1 MMEILCLNMKNMKM
15 GTKLAIVY
23 TVMILFI
30 IGVGVLGFYKYSRSE
45 IFQEGVENLSQMAQS
60 AMGEADGRLNNMNQA
75 AIEVLVDNSFVNK
88 WEDYIKNPKKSTQIE
103 VRRILTKAYK
113 DRSDIRRISV
123 YDENG
128 NYVTTGKYHTSQE
141 KVKEYVKNMKEEG
154 VLKDNLGSIF
164 RGPSLDFWNLSTGVK
179 IIREIVPVKNKKGKV
194 TGYLEIQQN
203 SFYMDEICDIRWGK
217 KKLQS
222 ILFGNN
228 ENAVLYSK
236 ENDES
241 VKKYGDLTK
250 QYVNYQETEKEI
262 ISTAASNYYTCR
274 MVIILPKNIL
284 FAQLGK
290 NMQLI
295 FLVSGILIILTG
307 GYLVFAT
314 KQITKPIYMLIRKMA
329 DTDIS
334 NISEPVNK
342 TSVNWESR
350 ILEESFDD
358 MRRRLQSAI
367 EKKKKMTEVQTKT
380 LFSILQSEISPHFLY
395 NTLGSIANMC
405 ETGKNEEAAD
415 ACYSLTEIMRY
426 ASKFSVSE
434 VTLHEEIQNLK
445 SYFSIMKSRYRQRF
459 EYEMEID
466 EDALDFM
473 IPKLTLQPLV
483 ENGIKYSL
491 LEKEVVFVKVFLVRF
506 NGDIIIEIKDNGIGI
521 SKEDA
526 EKVRDRIERFEN
538 DNGSK
543 EITENIQIGGMG
555 LSGTLIRLSIYFGN
569 RFSYELLRNNDE
581 GGTTIVLK
589 IQEDR

>member
-1 MMEILCLNMKNMKM
+1 MKNMKM

-45 IFQEGVENLSQMAQS
+45 IFQEGMENLSQMAQS

-228 ENAVLYSK
+228 ENAVLYSE

>member
-1 MMEILCLNMKNMKM
+1 MKNMKM

-75 AIEVLVDNSFVNK
+75 AIEVLVDNSFLNK

-103 VRRILTKAYK
+103 VRRILTKSYK

-179 IIREIVPVKNKKGKV
+179 IIREIVPVKDKKGKV

-228 ENAVLYSK
+228 ENAVLYSE
-236 ENDES
+236 ENDEF

-466 EDALDFM
+466 EEALDFM

-521 SKEDA
+521 SEEDA
-526 EKVRDRIERFEN
+526 EKVRDRIKRFEN
-538 DNGSK
+538 DNSSK

-555 LSGTLIRLSIYFGN
+555 LSGTLIRLSIYFGKH
-569 RFSYELLRNNDE
+569 FSYELLRNNDE

>member
-1 MMEILCLNMKNMKM
+1 MKNMKM

-45 IFQEGVENLSQMAQS
+45 IFQEGTENLSQMAQS

-228 ENAVLYSK
+228 ENAVLYSE

>member
-1 MMEILCLNMKNMKM
+1 MKNMKM

-342 TSVNWESR
+342 TLVNWESR

>member
-1 MMEILCLNMKNMKM
+1 MKNMKM

-75 AIEVLVDNSFVNK
+75 AIEVLVDNSFLNK

-103 VRRILTKAYK
+103 VRRILTKSYK

-179 IIREIVPVKNKKGKV
+179 IIREIVPVKDKKGKV

-228 ENAVLYSK
+228 ENAVLYSE
-236 ENDES
+236 ENDEF

-380 LFSILQSEISPHFLY
+380 LFSILQSEISPHL
-395 NTLGSIANMC
+395 
-405 ETGKNEEAAD
+405 
-415 ACYSLTEIMRY
+415 SLI
-426 ASKFSVSE
+426 
-434 VTLHEEIQNLK
+434 HI
-445 SYFSIMKSRYRQRF
+445 
-459 EYEMEID
+459 
-466 EDALDFM
+466 
-473 IPKLTLQPLV
+473 
-483 ENGIKYSL
+483 
-491 LEKEVVFVKVFLVRF
+491 
-506 NGDIIIEIKDNGIGI
+506 
-521 SKEDA
+521 
-526 EKVRDRIERFEN
+526 
-538 DNGSK
+538 
-543 EITENIQIGGMG
+543 
-555 LSGTLIRLSIYFGN
+555 
-569 RFSYELLRNNDE
+569 
-581 GGTTIVLK
+581 
-589 IQEDR
+589 

>member
-1 MMEILCLNMKNMKM
+1 MKNMKM

>member
-1 MMEILCLNMKNMKM
+1 
-15 GTKLAIVY
+15 
-23 TVMILFI
+23 
-30 IGVGVLGFYKYSRSE
+30 
-45 IFQEGVENLSQMAQS
+45 
-60 AMGEADGRLNNMNQA
+60 
-75 AIEVLVDNSFVNK
+75 
-88 WEDYIKNPKKSTQIE
+88 
-103 VRRILTKAYK
+103 
-113 DRSDIRRISV
+113 
-123 YDENG
+123 
-128 NYVTTGKYHTSQE
+128 
-141 KVKEYVKNMKEEG
+141 
-154 VLKDNLGSIF
+154 
-164 RGPSLDFWNLSTGVK
+164 
-179 IIREIVPVKNKKGKV
+179 
-194 TGYLEIQQN
+194 
-203 SFYMDEICDIRWGK
+203 
-217 KKLQS
+217 
-222 ILFGNN
+222 
-228 ENAVLYSK
+228 
-236 ENDES
+236 
-241 VKKYGDLTK
+241 
-250 QYVNYQETEKEI
+250 
-262 ISTAASNYYTCR
+262 
-274 MVIILPKNIL
+274 
-284 FAQLGK
+284 
-290 NMQLI
+290 
-295 FLVSGILIILTG
+295 
-307 GYLVFAT
+307 
-314 KQITKPIYMLIRKMA
+314 
-329 DTDIS
+329 
-334 NISEPVNK
+334 
-342 TSVNWESR
+342 
-350 ILEESFDD
+350 
-358 MRRRLQSAI
+358 
-367 EKKKKMTEVQTKT
+367 
-380 LFSILQSEISPHFLY
+380 
-395 NTLGSIANMC
+395 MC

>member
-1 MMEILCLNMKNMKM
+1 MKNMKM

-75 AIEVLVDNSFVNK
+75 AIEVLVDNSFLNK

-103 VRRILTKAYK
+103 VRRILTKSYK

-179 IIREIVPVKNKKGKV
+179 IIREIVPVKDKKGKV

-228 ENAVLYSK
+228 ENAVLYSE
-236 ENDES
+236 ENDEF

-250 QYVNYQETEKEI
+250 QYVNYQETDKEI

-466 EDALDFM
+466 EEALDFM

-521 SKEDA
+521 SEEDA
-526 EKVRDRIERFEN
+526 EKVRDRIKRFEN
-538 DNGSK
+538 DNSSK

-555 LSGTLIRLSIYFGN
+555 LSGTLIRLSIYFGKH
-569 RFSYELLRNNDE
+569 FSYELLRNNDE